1 MAHVADVST
10 WTTDMDSLLSA
21 VNGFLLHEAK
31 LLDDWQLI
39 EWAELFT
46 DDGEYLVPSTDLP
59 QGTPEESLFL
69 IYDDRHRLTERA
81 KRLLKRT
88 AHVEYPR
95 SRTLH
100 TISNVSVTGQQG
112 ERIEAECGFVVY
124 RSRDDHLDIFPGRS
138 QYEFRRQ
145 QDGTLR
151 IRRKRSVLIL
161 EVLRPHNKLS
171 III

>member
-1 MAHVADVST
+1 MEPLLAQAHQ
-10 WTTDMDSLLSA
+10 
-21 VNGFLLHEAK
+21 FLLRESH
-31 LLDDWQLI
+31 LLDTWQLL

-46 DDGEYLVPSTDLP
+46 ADGEYLIPATDLP
-59 QGTPEESLFL
+59 DGKAEETLHL
-69 IYDDRHRLTERA
+69 IYDDRHRLQERA

-100 TISNVSVTGQQG
+100 TFTNVDARRGDDGIVV
-112 ERIEAECGFVVY
+112 ECAFVAY
-124 RSRDDHLDIFPGRS
+124 RSRRDQLDLFPGRS
-138 QYEFRRQ
+138 TYDIRL
-145 QDGTLR
+145 DGDAWR

-161 EVLRPHNKLS
+161 ETLRPQNKLS